1 MVPTHAHTDPQLPRV
16 VLDAP
21 SWIPSEKIPR
31 WTVIATIVAIFPIT
45 ALITVVPYLLGWLDN
60 GSLQGLGYLGIF
72 LINFFATAAWF
83 VPIPP
88 VAGHAAIIAG
98 SQTLFKPGVI
108 VAGSAG
114 MTLAESTAYLAGMM
128 GRAAAQEHPLRM
140 TGPLRRWFE
149 AAARVIHR
157 LMDHYGFLTL
167 LVLSCIPN
175 PVFEF
180 AGISAGAIRMN
191 FWRFLLAVGI
201 GKTAR
206 VILLVVAGDATL
218 QALHLT

>member
-1 MVPTHAHTDPQLPRV
+1 MSAKNTRLATDPDRI

-21 SWIPSEKIPR
+21 SWVPVEKVPR
-31 WTVIATIVAIFPIT
+31 WAVLGSLLVIFVATGVLT
-45 ALITVVPYLLGWLDN
+45 GVPFLVGWLDEN
-60 GSLQGLGYLGIF
+60 SLRGFGYAGIF

-98 SQTLFKPGVI
+98 SQTLFKPGVVI
-108 VAGSAG
+108 AGSAG
-114 MTLAESTAYLAGMM
+114 MTLAESTAYLAGTL
-128 GRAAAQEHPLRM
+128 GRTVVEERSIKMA
-140 TGPLRRWFE
+140 GPLRGWFQ
-149 AAARVIHR
+149 AASRIISR
-157 LMDHYGFLTL
+157 LMSRYGFLTL
-167 LVLSCIPN
+167 LVLAGVPN
-175 PVFEF
+175 PLFEF

-191 FWRFLLAVGI
+191 FWRFLIAVGI

-218 QALHLT
+218 KALHLT